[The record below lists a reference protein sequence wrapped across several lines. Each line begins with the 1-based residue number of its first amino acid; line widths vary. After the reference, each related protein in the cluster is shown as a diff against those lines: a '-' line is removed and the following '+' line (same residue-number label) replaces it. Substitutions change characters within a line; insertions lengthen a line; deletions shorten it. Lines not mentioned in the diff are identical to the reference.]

1 MPPLVR
7 NRTNYYITEKNESQ
21 RLSSQII
28 YKIDAK
34 IRPDIYFTLTTFVL
48 IPQFLS

>member
-7 NRTNYYITEKNESQ
+7 NRTNYYIIEKNESQ

-28 YKIDAK
+28 YKNRCQD
-34 IRPDIYFTLTTFVL
+34 T
-48 IPQFLS
+48 S